1 MNKPVALL
9 LAAVALMGFAP
20 YGHSTLPH
28 STAALREL
36 ADNDQCGS
44 AARAPRPVD
53 AAFGNAFG
61 DVVGASAMVNAYVD
75 PNGHVIAAD
84 IVSESDDITGP
95 AAIELLRKQRFHPAS
110 CGRRAEMGL
119 YVARFNM

>member
-1 MNKPVALL
+1 MMKAVVLL

-20 YGHSTLPH
+20 YGHSTVPH

-36 ADNDQCGS
+36 AETDQCSSGL
-44 AARAPRPVD
+44 RAPRPVD
-53 AAFGNAFG
+53 AKFGAAFG
-61 DVVGASAMVNAYVD
+61 DVVGASAMVNAYID
-75 PNGHVIAAD
+75 SNGRVVAAD

-95 AAIELLRKQRFHPAS
+95 AAIELLRAQKFHPAS
-110 CGRRAEMGL
+110 CGGRPELGL